1 VDLKELLGGSGIPMR
16 KEELGR
22 YIYTPMRDDI
32 IFILYKP
39 AVPGNIGASARAMK
53 TMGFDQLRLI
63 DPVDHLADEALML
76 AHGSKDILEKAQLFQ
91 SFEEAVEDIDF
102 LIASTAKN
110 RAAKEDYLDS
120 RDLSKI
126 ISAKKDVA
134 GKIGVVF
141 GTEESGLPNRLIIQS
156 NIAVTIP
163 MNEPYPSLNLSQ
175 AVMVMA
181 YELSQLSLP
190 EKSESK
196 EEMSLEGWKQ
206 LDQRVKNILSVA
218 DIKPQNPLYN
228 RILERVSFLNS
239 GDAGLL
245 HSVTSRLEKK
255 FKS

>member
-1 VDLKELLGGSGIPMR
+1 MLKRGYTELHYLCHA
-16 KEELGR
+16 
-22 YIYTPMRDDI
+22 MRDDI

-53 TMGFDQLRLI
+53 TMGFDHLRLI
-63 DPVDHLADEALML
+63 DPADHMAGEALMM
-76 AHGSKDILEKAQLFQ
+76 AHGSKDILEKAQVFQ
-91 SFEEAVEDIDF
+91 NFEDAVKDIDF

-110 RAAKEDYLDS
+110 RSAKEDYIDS
-120 RDLSKI
+120 RELSAMLSNKNDI
-126 ISAKKDVA
+126 L
-134 GKIGVVF
+134 GKVGVLF
-141 GTEESGLPNRLIIQS
+141 GTEESGLPNQLILKS

-175 AVMVMA
+175 AVMIMA
-181 YELSQLSLP
+181 YEMSRLSLP
-190 EKSESK
+190 KTQKEK
-196 EEMSLEGWKQ
+196 EEMSIEGWKQ
-206 LDQRVKNILSVA
+206 LDLRVKNILSAA

-228 RILERVSFLNS
+228 RILERVSFLHA